1 MSVLNVPRQSSS
13 KTNAQQFVFTDKD
26 FDSLRILVGEQT
38 GISLSDHKRDM
49 VYGRLSKRLRSL
61 GLSRFSDYRRLL
73 ENDPSSE
80 MEHFSNAITTNL
92 TAFFRERHHFD
103 YMTQELIPV
112 LMDRYRTKRRL
123 RIWSA
128 GCSTGEEPYSL
139 AITLRECIPNID
151 SMDIRIL
158 ASDLDSNVIRAA
170 ATGIYSE
177 SRIEGLSREQQTR
190 WFRKGSGSNQG
201 NVQVC
206 DDLKKIISFNQLNL
220 IHKWPM
226 RGHFDLIFCRNVV
239 IYFDKS
245 TKEILFDRFADSLQA
260 ESTLFMGHS
269 ETLSRLTD
277 RFELVGKTIYR
288 KIR

>member
-1 MSVLNVPRQSSS
+1 
-13 KTNAQQFVFTDKD
+13 
-26 FDSLRILVGEQT
+26 
-38 GISLSDHKRDM
+38 M

-170 ATGIYSE
+170 TSGIYSE
-177 SRIEGLSREQQTR
+177 SRIEGLSTEQQKR

-201 NVQVC
+201 NVQVS

-220 IHKWPM
+220 IHEWPM

-245 TKEILFDRFADSLQA
+245 TKGILFDRFADSLQA